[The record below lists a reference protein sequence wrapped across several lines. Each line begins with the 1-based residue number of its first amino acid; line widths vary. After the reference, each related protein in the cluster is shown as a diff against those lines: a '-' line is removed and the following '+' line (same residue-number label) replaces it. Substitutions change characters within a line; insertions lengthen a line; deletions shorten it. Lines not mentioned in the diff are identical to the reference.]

1 MEKEALK
8 SNKNFILKE
17 VFVMKK
23 LAVLSGAILS
33 VAVANAGQITVANS
47 DIKVDG
53 ALTTGYFASN
63 NTGSSNHDSFKVS
76 NFILGLS
83 SDAKDGGIGFNVG
96 FGTVLLPTVYD
107 GGLYD
112 INGNPVDNKAII
124 NKSFGPI
131 YAVLSYKPI
140 SSLTLDAGLLTTN
153 IGYELATSFTNPN
166 ITYGAVWSAQPFIY
180 PGARITYAVGDIKF
194 YAEASKDKIYSD
206 GDFTKIKSPSGRD
219 LSLSGAYAVGSL
231 GTLYG
236 VNYAIS
242 YYDYTAY
249 KNLVDIVLS
258 KSINDNLDVGINFDY
273 QWLDSTAKASG
284 KDSKGYGVAG
294 YIIPKFGNF
303 SLPVRIEYVN
313 DGSKGKESGIY
324 SNVSKA
330 WTITA
335 TPTFRP
341 TKNTYVRAEVS
352 YVNSDEKK
360 FNDSSRNPKDT
371 KVSAAAEFGFLF

>member
-8 SNKNFILKE
+8 SNKNFNLKE

-23 LAVLSGAILS
+23 LAVLSGAIFS

-47 DIKVDG
+47 DIKIDG

-63 NTGSSNHDSFKVS
+63 NTGSSNHDSFKMS

-107 GGLYD
+107 GGL
-112 INGNPVDNKAII
+112 VDNKAII

-194 YAEASKDKIYSD
+194 YAEASKDKGYSD
-206 GDFTKIKSPSGRD
+206 GKPNLTT
-219 LSLSGAYAVGSL
+219 SGAYAVGSL

-242 YYDYTAY
+242 YYDYTVY

-273 QWLDSTAKASG
+273 QWLDSAAKVSE
-284 KDSKGYGVAG
+284 KDTKGYGVAG
-294 YIIPKFGNF
+294 YIIPKSGNF

-313 DGSKGKESGIY
+313 GGSKGKESGIY
-324 SNVSKA
+324 GFTDNNNNLVNISKA

-352 YVNSDEKK
+352 YVNSDNKI
-360 FNDSSRNPKDT
+360 FTDSSSNTSNKKDT
-371 KVSAAAEFGFLF
+371 KVSAAAELGFLF

>member
-1 MEKEALK
+1 MNLFMEKEVLK

-17 VFVMKK
+17 VIVMKK
-23 LAVLSGAILS
+23 LAVLPVAIFS

-53 ALTTGYFASN
+53 ALTTDYFTSN

-76 NFILGLS
+76 KFILGLS
-83 SDAKDGGIGFNVG
+83 SDTKDGGIGFNVG
-96 FGTVLLPTVYD
+96 FGTVLLPTVY
-107 GGLYD
+107 
-112 INGNPVDNKAII
+112 NGRLVNNTAII
-124 NKSFGPI
+124 NESFGPI

-140 SSLTLDAGLLTTN
+140 SSLTLDVGLFTTN

-194 YAEASKDKIYSD
+194 YAEASKDKGYLD
-206 GDFTKIKSPSGRD
+206 ENTTLPT
-219 LSLSGAYAVGSL
+219 SGAYAVGSL

-242 YYDYTAY
+242 YYDCTAY

-273 QWLDSTAKASG
+273 QWLDSTQKVSG
-284 KDSKGYGVAG
+284 YDSKGYGVAG
-294 YIIPKFGNF
+294 YIVPKFGNF
-303 SLPVRIEYVN
+303 FLPVRIEYVN

-324 SNVSKA
+324 NSVSKA

-352 YVNSDEKK
+352 YVNSDEKIFK
-360 FNDSSRNPKDT
+360 DNSGNPKDT
-371 KVSAAAEFGFLF
+371 KVSAATEFRFLF

>member
-112 INGNPVDNKAII
+112 ISGKPVDNKAII

-140 SSLTLDAGLLTTN
+140 SGLTLDAGLLTTN

-194 YAEASKDKIYSD
+194 YVEASKDKGYSD
-206 GDFTKIKSPSGRD
+206 GNT
-219 LSLSGAYAVGSL
+219 SLPTSGAYAVGSL

-273 QWLDSTAKASG
+273 QWLDSKAKVSG
-284 KDSKGYGVAG
+284 NDSKGYGVAG

-313 DGSKGKESGIY
+313 DGSSSIY
-324 SNVSKA
+324 ISNASKA

-352 YVNSDEKK
+352 YVNSDEKI
-360 FNDSSRNPKDT
+360 FIDNSGNPKDT

>member
-8 SNKNFILKE
+8 SNINFILKE

-23 LAVLSGAILS
+23 LAVLSGAIFS

-47 DIKVDG
+47 DIKIDG
-53 ALTTGYFASN
+53 ALTTGYFTSN

-107 GGLYD
+107 GGL
-112 INGNPVDNKAII
+112 VDNKAII

-194 YAEASKDKIYSD
+194 YAEASKDKGYSD
-206 GDFTKIKSPSGRD
+206 GNT
-219 LSLSGAYAVGSL
+219 SLPTSGAYAVGSL

-273 QWLDSTAKASG
+273 QWLDSTAKVSG
-284 KDSKGYGVAG
+284 NDSKGYGVAG
-294 YIIPKFGNF
+294 YIIPKSGNF

-313 DGSKGKESGIY
+313 GGSKGKESGIY
-324 SNVSKA
+324 ANGSNNISKA

-341 TKNTYVRAEVS
+341 TKNTYVRAEIS
-352 YVNSDEKK
+352 YVNSDNKI
-360 FNDSSRNPKDT
+360 FADSSGNKKDT
-371 KVSAAAEFGFLF
+371 KVSAAAELGFLF

>member
-8 SNKNFILKE
+8 SNKNFNLKE

-23 LAVLSGAILS
+23 LAVLSGAIFS

-47 DIKVDG
+47 DIKIDG

-107 GGLYD
+107 GGL
-112 INGNPVDNKAII
+112 VDNKAII

-140 SSLTLDAGLLTTN
+140 SGLTLDAGLLTTN
-153 IGYELATSFTNPN
+153 IGYELSTSFTNPN
-166 ITYGAVWSAQPFIY
+166 ITYGTVWSAQPFIY

-194 YAEASKDKIYSD
+194 YAEASKDKGYSD
-206 GDFTKIKSPSGRD
+206 ENT
-219 LSLSGAYAVGSL
+219 SLPTSGAYAVGSL

-258 KSINDNLDVGINFDY
+258 KSINDNLDAGINFDY
-273 QWLDSTAKASG
+273 QWLDSTAKVSG
-284 KDSKGYGVAG
+284 HDSKGYGVAG
-294 YIIPKFGNF
+294 YVVPKFGNF

-324 SNVSKA
+324 NGVSKA

-352 YVNSDEKK
+352 YVNSDNKI
-360 FNDSSRNPKDT
+360 FADSSGNPKDT
-371 KVSAAAEFGFLF
+371 KVSAAAELGFLF

>member
-8 SNKNFILKE
+8 SNKNFNLKE

-47 DIKVDG
+47 DIKIDG
-53 ALTTGYFASN
+53 ALTTGYFTSN
-63 NTGSSNHDSFKVS
+63 NTGSSTHDSFKVS
-76 NFILGLS
+76 SFILGLS

-107 GGLYD
+107 GGL
-112 INGNPVDNKAII
+112 VDNKAII

-180 PGARITYAVGDIKF
+180 PGTRITYALGDIKF
-194 YAEASKDKIYSD
+194 YAEASKDKIYFD
-206 GDFTKIKSPSGRD
+206 GKSTPITNPSGRN

-236 VNYAIS
+236 INYAIS

-284 KDSKGYGVAG
+284 HDSKGYGVAG
-294 YIIPKFGNF
+294 YIIPKSGNF
-303 SLPVRIEYVN
+303 SLPVRIEYMN

-324 SNVSKA
+324 NGVSKA

-341 TKNTYVRAEVS
+341 TKNTYIRGEVS
-352 YVNSDEKK
+352 YVNSDEKIFK
-360 FNDSSRNPKDT
+360 DNSGNQKDT
-371 KVSAAAEFGFLF
+371 KVSAVAELGFLF

>member
-1 MEKEALK
+1 
-8 SNKNFILKE
+8 
-17 VFVMKK
+17 MKK
-23 LAVLSGAILS
+23 LAVLSGAIFS
-33 VAVANAGQITVANS
+33 VAVANAGQITVVNS
-47 DIKVDG
+47 EIKIDG

-63 NTGSSNHDSFKVS
+63 NTGSNNHDSFKVS

-83 SDAKDGGIGFNVG
+83 SDVKDGGIGFNVG

-107 GGLYD
+107 GGL
-112 INGNPVDNKAII
+112 VDNKAII

-194 YAEASKDKIYSD
+194 YAEASKDKGYSD
-206 GDFTKIKSPSGRD
+206 ENT
-219 LSLSGAYAVGSL
+219 SLPTSGAYAVGSL
-231 GTLYG
+231 GTIYG

-273 QWLDSTAKASG
+273 QWLDSTAKVSG
-284 KDSKGYGVAG
+284 NDSKGYGVAG
-294 YIIPKFGNF
+294 YVVPKFGNL

-330 WTITA
+330 WTFTA

-352 YVNSDEKK
+352 YVNSDNKIFK
-360 FNDSSRNPKDT
+360 DNSGNPKDT
-371 KVSAAAEFGFLF
+371 KVSATAELGFLF

>member
-1 MEKEALK
+1 
-8 SNKNFILKE
+8 
-17 VFVMKK
+17 MKK
-23 LAVLSGAILS
+23 LAVLSGAIFS

-47 DIKVDG
+47 DIKIDG

-107 GGLYD
+107 GGL
-112 INGNPVDNKAII
+112 VDNKAII

-140 SSLTLDAGLLTTN
+140 SSLTFDAGLLTTN

-166 ITYGAVWSAQPFIY
+166 ITYGAVWFAQPFIY

-206 GDFTKIKSPSGRD
+206 GDFAKIKSPSGRD

-231 GTLYG
+231 GMLYG
-236 VNYAIS
+236 INYAIS

-273 QWLDSTAKASG
+273 QWLDSTAKDSG
-284 KDSKGYGVAG
+284 YDSKGYGVAG

-313 DGSKGKESGIY
+313 GGSKGKESGIY
-324 SNVSKA
+324 NGASKA

-352 YVNSDEKK
+352 YVNSDNKI
-360 FNDSSRNPKDT
+360 FADSSGNPKDT

>member
-1 MEKEALK
+1 LEKKTLKSDKNFNLKEA
-8 SNKNFILKE
+8 
-17 VFVMKK
+17 FVMKK
-23 LAVLSGAILS
+23 LAILSGAIFS
-33 VAVANAGQITVANS
+33 VAIVNAGQITVANN
-47 DIKVDG
+47 DIKIDG
-53 ALTTGYFASN
+53 ALTTGYFTSN

-107 GGLYD
+107 GGL
-112 INGNPVDNKAII
+112 VDNKAII

-140 SSLTLDAGLLTTN
+140 SSLTLDVGLLTTN

-166 ITYGAVWSAQPFIY
+166 ITYGAVWSAQSFIY
-180 PGARITYAVGDIKF
+180 PGARITYALGDIKF
-194 YAEASKDKIYSD
+194 YAEASKDKGYSN
-206 GDFTKIKSPSGRD
+206 GST
-219 LSLSGAYAVGSL
+219 SLQTSGAYAVGSL

-249 KNLVDIVLS
+249 KNLIDIIFS

-273 QWLDSTAKASG
+273 QWLDNTVKRSEH
-284 KDSKGYGVAG
+284 DSKGYGVAG
-294 YIIPKFGNF
+294 YIIPKIGNF
-303 SLPVRIEYVN
+303 SLPVRIEYV
-313 DGSKGKESGIY
+313 DGGSKGKESGIY
-324 SNVSKA
+324 GFIDNSNNQVNISKA
-330 WTITA
+330 WTVTT

-341 TKNTYVRAEVS
+341 TKNTYIRAEVS
-352 YVNSDEKK
+352 YVNSNEKIFK
-360 FNDSSRNPKDT
+360 NSSGNPKDT